1 MHNDLIAD
9 EEQGRVAFIH
19 EALEMFMFETL
30 TQVGLPIALIMI
42 MTGVGMTLRLSNF
55 SEVLRQPKAF
65 VVGAIAQMVLLP
77 LTAVALIAFFGLTG
91 ELAVGLFILALCPGG
106 TTSNLYSYLCKADVG
121 LSVSLTALVGLLT
134 PFTLPLLAAWAIE
147 FYLGANTAFSLPLVK
162 TWLTLM
168 IVSVLPVFLG
178 MFVKSKWPA
187 FAERV
192 QPAIS
197 RFSVIVL
204 LLLII
209 SIAMD
214 LGSDLW
220 LFLVQSGSAAL
231 TLNVLTMMGGY
242 WLGKIVLANDTQ
254 AKTICLEVGLQN
266 GTLALLITTGILNNS
281 TMSIAPSV
289 YSLLMFFTASLFT
302 VWVLKFKK

>member
-1 MHNDLIAD
+1 M
-9 EEQGRVAFIH
+9 F
-19 EALEMFMFETL
+19 EAL
-30 TQVGLPIALIMI
+30 TQIGLPIALILI
-42 MTGVGMTLRLSNF
+42 MTGVGMTLRPANF
-55 SEVLRQPKAF
+55 LDVLRQPKAF
-65 VVGAIAQMVLLP
+65 MVGAVAQMLLLP
-77 LTAVALIAFFGLTG
+77 LAAVAVIALFGLTG

-134 PFTLPLLAAWAIE
+134 PFTLPLLAAWSMD
-147 FYLGANTAFSLPLVK
+147 FYLGADTAFRLPLLQ

-178 MFVKSKWPA
+178 MFIKAKWPQLA
-187 FAERV
+187 DRI

-197 RFSVIVL
+197 RFSVVVL

-209 SIAMD
+209 SIAID
-214 LGSDLW
+214 LGDDLW
-220 LFLVQSGSAAL
+220 SFLLQAGPAAL
-231 TLNVLTMMGGY
+231 TLNLLTMFGGY
-242 WLGKIVLANDTQ
+242 WLGKMLLKSETQ

-266 GTLALLITTGILNNS
+266 GTLALLITTGILSNS

>member
-1 MHNDLIAD
+1 
-9 EEQGRVAFIH
+9 
-19 EALEMFMFETL
+19 MFETL
-30 TQVGLPIALIMI
+30 TQIGLPIALILI
-42 MTGVGMTLRLSNF
+42 MTGVGMTLRPANF
-55 SEVLRQPKAF
+55 SDVLRQPKAF
-65 VVGAIAQMVLLP
+65 IVGAVAQMLLLP
-77 LTAVALIAFFGLTG
+77 LAAVAVIALFGLKG

-121 LSVSLTALVGLLT
+121 LSVSLTALVGLMT
-134 PFTLPLLAAWAIE
+134 PFTLPLLAAWGMD
-147 FYLGANTAFSLPLVK
+147 FYLGADTTFSLPLLK

-178 MFVKSKWPA
+178 MFVKAKWPQLA
-187 FAERV
+187 DRI

-209 SIAMD
+209 SIAVD
-214 LGSDLW
+214 LGDDLW
-220 LFLVQSGSAAL
+220 LFLLQAGPAAL
-231 TLNVLTMMGGY
+231 TLNVLTMFGGY
-242 WLGKIVLANDTQ
+242 WLGKMLLKSEAQ

-266 GTLALLITTGILNNS
+266 GTLALLITTGILSNS
-281 TMSIAPSV
+281 AMSIAPSV

-302 VWVLKFKK
+302 VWVLKTKR

>member
-1 MHNDLIAD
+1 M
-9 EEQGRVAFIH
+9 F
-19 EALEMFMFETL
+19 EAL
-30 TQVGLPIALIMI
+30 TQIGLPIALILI
-42 MTGVGMTLRLSNF
+42 MAGVGMTLRPANF
-55 SEVLRQPKAF
+55 SDVLRQPKAF
-65 VVGAIAQMVLLP
+65 MVGAVAQMLLLP
-77 LTAVALIAFFGLTG
+77 LAAIAVIGLFGLTG

-134 PFTLPLLAAWAIE
+134 PFTLPLLAAWSMD
-147 FYLGANTAFSLPLVK
+147 FYLGADTAFRLPLLQ

-178 MFVKSKWPA
+178 MFIKAKWPQLA
-187 FAERV
+187 DRI

-197 RFSVIVL
+197 RFSVVVL

-209 SIAMD
+209 SIAID
-214 LGSDLW
+214 LGDDLW
-220 LFLVQSGSAAL
+220 SFLLQAGPAAL
-231 TLNVLTMMGGY
+231 TLNLLTMFGGY
-242 WLGKIVLANDTQ
+242 WLGKMLLKSETQ

-266 GTLALLITTGILNNS
+266 GTLALLITTGILSNS

>member
-1 MHNDLIAD
+1 
-9 EEQGRVAFIH
+9 
-19 EALEMFMFETL
+19 MFESL
-30 TQVGLPIALIMI
+30 TQIGLPIALILI
-42 MTGVGMTLRLSNF
+42 MTGVGMTLRSANF
-55 SEVLRQPKAF
+55 SDVLRQPKAF
-65 VVGAIAQMVLLP
+65 IVGAVAQMLLLP
-77 LTAVALIAFFGLTG
+77 LAAVAVIALFGLKG

-121 LSVSLTALVGLLT
+121 LSVSLTALVGLMT
-134 PFTLPLLAAWAIE
+134 PFTLPLLAAWGMD
-147 FYLGANTAFSLPLVK
+147 FFLGANTAFSLPLLK
-162 TWLTLM
+162 IWLTLM

-178 MFVKSKWPA
+178 MFVKAKWPQLA
-187 FAERV
+187 DRM

-209 SIAMD
+209 SIATD
-214 LGSDLW
+214 LGDDLW
-220 LFLVQSGSAAL
+220 LFLLQAGPAAL
-231 TLNVLTMMGGY
+231 TLNVLTMFGGY
-242 WLGKIVLANDTQ
+242 WLGKMLLKSEMQ

-266 GTLALLITTGILNNS
+266 GTLALLITTGILSNS

-302 VWVLKFKK
+302 LWVLKIKD

>member
-1 MHNDLIAD
+1 
-9 EEQGRVAFIH
+9 
-19 EALEMFMFETL
+19 MFESL
-30 TQVGLPIALIMI
+30 TQIGLPIALILI
-42 MTGVGMTLRLSNF
+42 MTGVGMTLRLANF

-65 VVGAIAQMVLLP
+65 IVGAVAQMLLLP
-77 LTAVALIAFFGLTG
+77 LAAVLVIALFGLSG

-121 LSVSLTALVGLLT
+121 LSVSLTALVGLVT
-134 PFTLPLLAAWAIE
+134 PFTLPLLAAWGINY
-147 FYLGANTAFSLPLVK
+147 YLGADTAFSLPLLK

-168 IVSVLPVFLG
+168 VVSVLPVFLG
-178 MFVKSKWPA
+178 MFVKSRWPTLA
-187 FAERV
+187 DRM

-209 SIAMD
+209 SIATD
-214 LGSDLW
+214 LGDDLW
-220 LFLVQSGSAAL
+220 LFLLQAGPAAF
-231 TLNVLTMMGGY
+231 TLNVLTMLAGY
-242 WLGKIVLANDTQ
+242 GAGKFLLNREAQ

-266 GTLALLITTGILNNS
+266 GTLALLITTGILHNS

-289 YSLLMFFTASLFT
+289 YSLLMFVTASLFT
-302 VWVLKFKK
+302 LWVLKIKG